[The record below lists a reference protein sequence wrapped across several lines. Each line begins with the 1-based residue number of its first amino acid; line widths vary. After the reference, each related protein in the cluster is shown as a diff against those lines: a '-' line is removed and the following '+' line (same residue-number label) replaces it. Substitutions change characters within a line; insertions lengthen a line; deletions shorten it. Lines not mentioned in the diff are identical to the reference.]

1 MAIIDFTN
9 FRTFRTGTSTLEKS
23 VIANSI
29 LFIRSG
35 VWVWYILVDFFV
47 LENEIVLKKYI
58 TIGHYFPGYLF
69 LFLLFKVSEIK
80 FKNYSLPDWKW
91 IGAGFKTSSVFFCW
105 FFVVFSNSVFGSIY
119 D

>member
-58 TIGHYFPGYLF
+58 TIWALF
-69 LFLLFKVSEIK
+69 SWLS
-80 FKNYSLPDWKW
+80 
-91 IGAGFKTSSVFFCW
+91 FFI
-105 FFVVFSNSVFGSIY
+105 FII
-119 D
+119 